1 MNPAQTQVLR
11 LECGSER
18 LKQFRMAVSL
28 HSHTHYSHE
37 SLEAVPYHL
46 KQFPIIG
53 KLVQSELQRY
63 TEGCGRVI
71 DFGRT
76 YWTPPVSPSIVFSS
90 ETRQFEQLGLPGV
103 VSITDHDTIA
113 AGLSLQSK
121 DASIPIS
128 VEWTAPFG
136 SDHLHL
142 GVHHLPASLANQIM
156 EALARYTTHPDEHR
170 LGDLLDYVNEFQDVL
185 LVLNHPCWDVTRVGS
200 AAHAN
205 SVREFLRYHG
215 HRIHALEVNGLRSW
229 SENRDALSMGKEH
242 NIPVVAGGDRH
253 GCRPNTVLN
262 LSHAATWEEFVTH
275 IRSGRQSYVLILPAY
290 EEPLALRQ
298 LEIVAD
304 ALQYYP
310 QYPYG
315 QRSFRGRTFLDMDG
329 YSCHPLSFYWERGEP
344 LWLQMVFYF
353 FIALGSRG
361 LRPLLRRTLFRGEKD
376 LIAISTND

>member
-28 HSHTHYSHE
+28 HSHTHHSHE

-71 DFGRT
+71 DFRKT
-76 YWTPPVSPSIVFSS
+76 YWTPPVSPSIVFAS
-90 ETRQFEQLGLPGV
+90 ETRQIEQLGLPGV

-113 AGLSLQSK
+113 AGLSLQSQ

-128 VEWTAPFG
+128 VEWTAPFRG
-136 SDHLHL
+136 DYLHI
-142 GVHHLPASLANQIM
+142 GVHHLPASHANQLM
-156 EALARYTTHPDEHR
+156 EDLACYTAHPDEDR
-170 LGDLLDYVNEFQDVL
+170 LGDLLDYVNEFQDSL
-185 LVLNHPCWDVTRVGS
+185 MVLNHPCWDVTRVGS
-200 AAHAN
+200 ATHAN
-205 SVREFLRYHG
+205 SVREFLRHHG

-229 SENRDALSMGKEH
+229 SENRDALSMGKEYD
-242 NIPVVAGGDRH
+242 IPVAAGGDRH

-262 LSHAATWEEFVTH
+262 LSHAATWEEFVAQ
-275 IRSGRQSYVLILPAY
+275 IRGLRQSHVLVLPAY

-310 QYPYG
+310 HYPYG

-344 LWLQMVFYF
+344 LWLQMVLGF

-361 LRPLLRRTLFRGEKD
+361 LRPVLRRTLFRGEKD
-376 LIAISTND
+376 LIALSTND